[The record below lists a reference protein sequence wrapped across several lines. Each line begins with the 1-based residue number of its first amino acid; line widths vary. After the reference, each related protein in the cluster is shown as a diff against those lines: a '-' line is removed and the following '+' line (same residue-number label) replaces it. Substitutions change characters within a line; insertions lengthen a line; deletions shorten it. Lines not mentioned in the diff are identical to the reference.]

1 MLSHLKT
8 ENPPNAKLWRI
19 EREER
24 ILGGADNWWGGA
36 DKSWADERQN
46 EGGTDLEKPGVGLNI
61 SVVSLDKSCFK
72 TFTVNTVSFWIRK
85 WLLNHSHRIV
95 TL

>member
-1 MLSHLKT
+1 MPIKQKMLLPHSI
-8 ENPPNAKLWRI
+8 NPVFR
-19 EREER
+19 
-24 ILGGADNWWGGA
+24 ADNWWGGA

-85 WLLNHSHRIV
+85 WLLNHSHGIV
-95 TL
+95 TP